1 MKRRSAFIDWTAVL
15 GACKTLLVTMGEDP
29 DRPGLR
35 ETPRRFTE
43 AWVEYTSG
51 YWMDPAPLLTCFED
65 GAENYDEMVMVKDIP
80 VYSHCE
86 HHLAPF
92 FGVAHIAYVP
102 TGRVLGL
109 SKFARLTDIFMRRL
123 QVQERLT
130 QQIAHALDDALKPK
144 GVAVMLECRHL
155 CMEARGVRTS
165 GSSTVTSCLLGVL
178 KDAAPRAEFMRLVR

>member
-1 MKRRSAFIDWTAVL
+1 
-15 GACKTLLVTMGEDP
+15 
-29 DRPGLR
+29 
-35 ETPRRFTE
+35 
-43 AWVEYTSG
+43 
-51 YWMDPAPLLTCFED
+51 
-65 GAENYDEMVMVKDIP
+65 
-80 VYSHCE
+80 
-86 HHLAPF
+86 
-92 FGVAHIAYVP
+92 
-102 TGRVLGL
+102 LGL

-155 CMEARGVRTS
+155 CMEARGVRTA